1 MRMDRDD
8 IERRPPGHGHG
19 HEAVHEQLRRAAELL
34 DDRPDAGVERAARE
48 MLGRL
53 DTLQGELDRLLRGLD
68 HTAEQLGPLP
78 RSDAEPGAGR

>member
-8 IERRPPGHGHG
+8 IERRPPGHGPD
-19 HEAVHEQLRRAAELL
+19 AVHERLRRAAELL
-34 DDRPDAGVERAARE
+34 DVRPAAGAERAAQE

-68 HTAEQLGPLP
+68 RTTEQPGASLP
-78 RSDAEPGAGR
+78 RCDGEPGAGR

>member
-1 MRMDRDD
+1 MDRDD
-8 IERRPPGHGHG
+8 IERRPPGHGHA
-19 HEAVHEQLRRAAELL
+19 AVHEQLRRAAELL